1 LATDLNVIVLNGR
14 LTQNAET
21 KDVGEQTVTEFR
33 LAYTQRVKSEDVSG
47 FINCSMWGHGGVV
60 QYLVKGK
67 QVSITGSLRFR
78 EWQAQDGSKRSVH
91 EVSVRDVQLLGEKKD
106 VAPEPS
112 KPVGSSAGDEEIPF
126 GPSII

>member
-21 KDVGEQTVTEFR
+21 KDVAAHKVTEFR
-33 LAYTQRVKSEDVSG
+33 LAYTQRIKGEDVSG
-47 FINCSMWGHGGVV
+47 FINCSMWGHEGIA
-60 QYLVKGK
+60 QYLVRGK

-106 VAPEPS
+106 VPA
-112 KPVGSSAGDEEIPF
+112 AGATPTNEDSEIPF
-126 GPSII
+126 GPSYI